1 MKRFWKACGLLLGA
15 AALAVLLY
23 HVIPVR
29 ILTEHER
36 EQVASIE
43 VVCWGVEER
52 LTLTDPEE
60 IDRILAPFLENRFRR
75 GKPLGG
81 NLAMQFLLYNERG
94 TCLAVL
100 QETAAGGTLQ
110 LKRGIRFYHPVREDP
125 AFEALYRSFRERME
139 AGIDP

>member
-1 MKRFWKACGLLLGA
+1 MKRFWKVCGLLLGA

-23 HVIPVR
+23 HVTPVR

-43 VVCWGVEER
+43 VACWGVEER
-52 LTLTDPEE
+52 STITDPEE

-81 NLAMQFLLYNERG
+81 DLAMQILLYNERG
-94 TCLAVL
+94 KCLAVL

-125 AFEALYRSFRERME
+125 AFEELYRSFRERME
-139 AGIDP
+139 AGS